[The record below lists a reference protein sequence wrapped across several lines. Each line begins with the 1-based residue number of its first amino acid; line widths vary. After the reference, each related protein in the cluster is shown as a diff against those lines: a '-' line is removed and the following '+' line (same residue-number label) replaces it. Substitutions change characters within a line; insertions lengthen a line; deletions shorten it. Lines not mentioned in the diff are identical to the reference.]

1 MRSRYVAYTRQDID
15 YIGRTHAEETRG
27 EFDAEAARRWAA
39 EATWQG
45 LEILSTERGGV
56 FDDNGRVMFVATFR
70 QGGATL
76 THQEVSEFRKTPHG
90 EWRFVRGA
98 ALAHAVPATSGKVG
112 RNAPCPCGSG
122 RKFKVC
128 CAA

>member
-15 YIGRTHAEETRG
+15 YIARTHAEETRG
-27 EFDAEAARRWAA
+27 EFDVEAARRWAA
-39 EATWQG
+39 EAIWQG
-45 LEILSTERGGV
+45 LEILSTERGSAL
-56 FDDNGRVMFVATFR
+56 DDEGRVTFLAKFR
-70 QGGATL
+70 QRGATL
-76 THQEVSEFRKTPHG
+76 AHQEISEFRKTAEG

-98 ALAHAVPATSGKVG
+98 AAGRSLPATSSKVG